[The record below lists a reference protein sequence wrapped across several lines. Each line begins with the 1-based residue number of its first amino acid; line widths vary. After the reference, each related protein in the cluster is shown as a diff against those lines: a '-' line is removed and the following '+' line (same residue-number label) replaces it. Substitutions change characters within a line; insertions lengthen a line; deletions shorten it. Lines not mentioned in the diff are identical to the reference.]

1 MGRDYVTIR
10 GEKRGTETIWRE
22 TSVGRMNLKSVPSR
36 VVKRADGK
44 LVIQGAAW
52 DDGTPI
58 KRVDVKI
65 DSGEWL
71 QAKLDESHKEPY
83 TWRFWS
89 LEWPA
94 PTPGEHT
101 VTSRATNAKGK
112 VQPAASDDAIA
123 LKKTYWEANQMA
135 VRKIKL
141 A

>member
-71 QAKLDESHKEPY
+71 QA
-83 TWRFWS
+83 
-89 LEWPA
+89 
-94 PTPGEHT
+94 
-101 VTSRATNAKGK
+101 
-112 VQPAASDDAIA
+112 
-123 LKKTYWEANQMA
+123 
-135 VRKIKL
+135 
-141 A
+141 